1 MWSTLI
7 ENRYFTELK
16 QAIADGSYIAN
27 REQILL
33 VEYLERT
40 ILSRDDMYF
49 DYGMIEN
56 YIQFSEKYF
65 FPLALY
71 QKFVS
76 SFIFLYW
83 KKNGRVVFREFF
95 ITLGRGGGK
104 NGWMSTLGSFFI
116 SPLHGIDGYNAT
128 ITANSEDQAK
138 MSFVEVYNTIQKK
151 KLEKHYEA
159 KKTEITGRKTNSVF
173 KYRTNNPKTMDSARD
188 GCLFFDEVHQF
199 EDDSAVKVQRSG
211 LGKIRNPRTFY
222 FGTNGYVRDGF
233 YDKQIERSMKVLEGK
248 TDRIGYFPFIC
259 KLDDIKDMDRP
270 ELWAKA
276 NPMFNEHSEYA
287 EQVYSEVMEDYL
299 DLEESPSGRQE
310 FVIKRMNFTEGDG
323 ERDVA
328 PYAQIKAAAGMP
340 IPELDGRSCA
350 AGFDYASIRDFASIG
365 LLFKLDGKLVWMQH
379 SYVRKGYLDE
389 FKPKAPIREW
399 EEKGYLTIV
408 DEPSIDPRH
417 LVNWLVDK
425 RERYQIEIV
434 AADGFRMDLL
444 KPLLEEEGFEY
455 EFIRN
460 PAGVQAKVAPII
472 EDGFA
477 NERINYCQDEM
488 MKWYTNNT
496 YVKEDPRGNKQFLKK
511 EPVRRKTD
519 GFHAFIAALYKR
531 DTINEY
537 AIDDVLDL
545 MDEINF

>member
-1 MWSTLI
+1 MT
-7 ENRYFTELK
+7 ENRYFDEFK
-16 QAIADGSYIAN
+16 RAIADGRYVAN
-27 REQILL
+27 KEQLML
-33 VEYLERT
+33 VDYLEHT
-40 ILSRDDMYF
+40 ILTRDDIYF
-49 DYGMIEN
+49 DHEMTEK
-56 YIQFSEKYF
+56 YIRFSEKHF

-76 SFIFLYW
+76 PFIFLYW
-83 KKNGRVVFREFF
+83 KKDGRVVFREFF
-95 ITLGRGGGK
+95 MTLGRGGGK
-104 NGWMSTLGSFFI
+104 NGWMSTLGAFFI

-138 MSFVEVYNTIQKK
+138 MSFVEVYNTIQKR
-151 KLEKHYEA
+151 KLEKHFEA
-159 KKTEITGRKTNSVF
+159 KKTEITGKATNSIF

-199 EDDSAVKVQRSG
+199 EDDSPVKVQRSG

-233 YDKQIERSMKVLEGK
+233 YDKQIERSMKILEGK

-259 KLDDIKDMDRP
+259 RLDDIKEMDRP

-276 NPMFNEHSEYA
+276 NPMFNEKSEYA
-287 EQVYSEVMEDYL
+287 KQVYSEVMEDYL

-328 PYAQIKAAAGMP
+328 PYKQIQAAASMGVPKLEGM
-340 IPELDGRSCA
+340 SCA
-350 AGFDYASIRDFASIG
+350 AGFDYASIRDFASVG
-365 LLFKLDGKLVWMQH
+365 LLFMPDGKLTWIQH
-379 SYVRKGYLDE
+379 SFVRKGYIKE
-389 FKPKAPIREW
+389 FKPKAPIQKW
-399 EEKGYLTIV
+399 EEQGYLTIV

-417 LVNWLVDK
+417 LINWLVSK
-425 RERYQIEIV
+425 REHFQIEVV

-444 KPLLEEEGFEY
+444 KPLLEEEGFKY

-477 NERINYCQDEM
+477 NERINYCKDEM
-488 MKWYTNNT
+488 MKWYTYNT
-496 YVKEDPRGNKQFLKK
+496 YVKEDARGNKTFLKK
-511 EPVRRKTD
+511 EPTRRKTD

-531 DTINEY
+531 DAINEY
-537 AIDDVLDL
+537 AIDDVLDF
-545 MDEINF
+545 MDDINF

>member
-1 MWSTLI
+1 MISCKYFEQFKSAI
-7 ENRYFTELK
+7 EG
-16 QAIADGSYIAN
+16 GSYIAN
-27 REQILL
+27 KEQILL
-33 VEYLERT
+33 VKYLEEK
-40 ILSRDDMYF
+40 ILPRDDMYT
-49 DYGMIEN
+49 DDEMLEK
-56 YIQFSEKYF
+56 YIRFSEKNF

-76 SFIFLYW
+76 SFVFLYW
-83 KKNGRVVFREFF
+83 KKNNRVVFREFL

-104 NGWMSTLGSFFI
+104 NGWMSTLGAFFI
-116 SPLHGIDGYNAT
+116 SPLHGITGYNAT

-138 MSFVEVYNTIQKK
+138 MSFDEVYTTIQKK
-151 KLEKHYEA
+151 KMQNHFDA
-159 KKTEITGRKTNSVF
+159 KKTIITGIHTNSIF

-188 GCLFFDEVHQF
+188 GCLFFDEIHQF
-199 EDDSAVKVQRSG
+199 EDDKAVRVQRSG
-211 LGKIRNPRTFY
+211 LGKVRNPRTFY

-233 YDKQIERSMKVLEGK
+233 YDKQIERSMKILEGK
-248 TDRIGYFPFIC
+248 TERIGYFPFIC
-259 KLDDIKDMDRP
+259 KLDDIKDMDKP

-276 NPMFNEHSEYA
+276 NPMFNETSEYA
-287 EQVYSEVMEDYL
+287 EQIYEEVMEDYL

-328 PYAQIKAAAGMP
+328 PYLQIQAAADMS
-340 IPELDGRSCA
+340 IPELEGRSCVS
-350 AGFDYASIRDFASIG
+350 GFDYASIRDFASVG
-365 LLFKLDGKLVWMQH
+365 LLFKLDGKLVWIQH
-379 SYVRKGYLDE
+379 SFVRKGYLDE
-389 FKPKAPIREW
+389 FKPRAPIKVW
-399 EEKGYLTIV
+399 EKKGYLTIV
-408 DEPSIDPRH
+408 DEPSIDPQH
-417 LVNWLVDK
+417 LVDWLIEK
-425 RERYQIEIV
+425 REKYQIEIV
-434 AADGFRMDLL
+434 VADGFRMDLL
-444 KPLLEEEGFEY
+444 KPLLEAAGFDY

-496 YVKEDPRGNKQFLKK
+496 FVKEDARGNKTFLKK

-531 DTINEY
+531 DDINEY

-545 MDEINF
+545 MDELNF